1 MGSRYFKLTH
11 YRAMMTLDAIDRAL
25 DHPFRTFQ
33 NFGKPSVMPVR
44 PVR

>member
-1 MGSRYFKLTH
+1 MWRLRMVLIAMS
-11 YRAMMTLDAIDRAL
+11 AMMTLDAIDRAL

-33 NFGKPSVMPVR
+33 NFGKPSVMPVT